1 MRRFAATLAACL
13 LAAACGGLD
22 ATTTP
27 AVPSSPG
34 ATAAPTA
41 ATTRTPP
48 SAAGATPAA
57 TPTPSPTR
65 EIVRNPAAVT
75 DGAYAPAI
83 DPAAFTT
90 TIDNPFMPLVPG
102 TTFVYEGGNERIV
115 VEVTGETRVVMGVT
129 TVVVRDQAF
138 ANGSLIEDTDD
149 WFAQDAAGNVWYF
162 GEATVAVSNGVRGS
176 TRGSWE
182 AGVDGA
188 QPGIVMLA
196 APAVGDVYRQ
206 EYLRGQAEDQARI
219 VDLDASTTVPTGE
232 YRGVLV
238 TEDFTPLEPG
248 HAEHKLYAR
257 GVGLVEERVANG
269 PREVALTGIT
279 TAP

>member
-1 MRRFAATLAACL
+1 MVPTAVRRVVVLAACAV
-13 LAAACGGLD
+13 LAGCGGP
-22 ATTTP
+22 ARTSTP
-27 AVPSSPG
+27 APDL
-34 ATAAPTA
+34 
-41 ATTRTPP
+41 
-48 SAAGATPAA
+48 
-57 TPTPSPTR
+57 
-65 EIVRNPAAVT
+65 VRNPAAVT
-75 DGAYAPAI
+75 DQPYAPPI
-83 DPAAFTT
+83 DPADFTT

-115 VEVTGETRVVMGVT
+115 VEVTDETRLVMGVT

-138 ANGSLIEDTDD
+138 RNGSLIEDTDD
-149 WFAQDAAGNVWYF
+149 WFAQDADGNVWYF
-162 GEATVAVSNGVRGS
+162 GEATTAVSNGVPGS

-196 APAVGDVYRQ
+196 APAVGDTYRQ
-206 EYLRGQAEDQARI
+206 EYLVGQAEDQARI
-219 VDLDASTTVPTGE
+219 VALDESVTVPAGS
-232 YRGVLV
+232 YGGVLL

-269 PREVALTGIT
+269 RTEVALVEVR
-279 TAP
+279 AP